1 MSETIKYSLAAF
13 LVAIVIG
20 IAYGLFI
27 YFEPVKDI
35 ATQKTDI
42 KLTDMQ
48 ILAEFNE
55 NNLFADSLYKNK
67 IIEIT
72 GNVKKTEINDS
83 TYNVVIDD
91 GGNYI
96 IIASCVEETKS
107 KLALQ
112 KEGNTITLKGIYNG
126 YVINDETFMIPAEI
140 KIDRCTV
147 LK

>member
-1 MSETIKYSLAAF
+1 MSKTIKYLLLTL
-13 LVAIVIG
+13 LVITLIG
-20 IAYGLFI
+20 VFYGLFI

-42 KLTDMQ
+42 KLTDKLM
-48 ILAEFNE
+48 LAEFNK
-55 NNLFADSLYKNK
+55 NNSLADSTYKNK
-67 IIEIT
+67 IMELS
-72 GNVKKTEINDS
+72 GNIKKTEINDS
-83 TYNVVIDD
+83 TYNIILDD

-96 IIASCVEETKS
+96 IIASCVADTKS
-107 KLALQ
+107 KLLTL

-140 KIDRCTV
+140 KIDKCTL

>member
-1 MSETIKYSLAAF
+1 MSKTIKYSLVAF

-42 KLTDMQ
+42 KLTDKQ

>member
-1 MSETIKYSLAAF
+1 MSKTIKYSLAAF

-72 GNVKKTEINDS
+72 GKVKKTEINDS

>member
-1 MSETIKYSLAAF
+1 MSKTIKYSLAAF

-42 KLTDMQ
+42 KLTDKQ